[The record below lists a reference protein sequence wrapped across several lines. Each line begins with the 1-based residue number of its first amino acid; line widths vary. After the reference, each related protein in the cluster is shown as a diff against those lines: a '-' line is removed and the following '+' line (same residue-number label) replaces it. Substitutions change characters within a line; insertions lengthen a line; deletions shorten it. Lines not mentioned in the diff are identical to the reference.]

1 MVRDAKVEAE
11 FSYCGRWR
19 VSAVDPSRSILSKR
33 VRSIKQS
40 PSNYANQLAT
50 ELKAQGRDIISLALG
65 EPDFPTPEHIK
76 EAAIEAMRLNQT
88 RYTTVDGITALK
100 QAVCE
105 KFRRENELE
114 YKPEQISIGTGGK
127 QVIYNA
133 LLCTLD
139 PGDEIIVP
147 APYWVSYTD
156 MAVLAEAVPVKVP
169 CLPEHGFKLQPEQ
182 LERAITPRTRWLMLN
197 SPNNPSGAVY
207 SRDELKALAEVLL
220 RHPHVWVMTDDM
232 YEHLR
237 YDGIEFATIAQV
249 EPRLYERTLTVN
261 GVSKAYAMTG
271 WRIGFGGGAKVLIDA
286 MRKMQSQCTS
296 SPNSIAQMAAIA
308 ALSGPQ
314 GFFAER
320 AAIFQGRR
328 DLVVEAVN
336 RIPGLSCPKPQGA
349 FYVFPL
355 CSGWIGKR
363 TPQGKVLATD
373 QDVAIYLLEGAEV
386 AVVQGNAYGVSPNF
400 RISYATSMEL
410 LEEGLARIR
419 RAGGQLA

>member
-1 MVRDAKVEAE
+1 MSTNEA
-11 FSYCGRWR
+11 SPIR
-19 VSAVDPSRSILSKR
+19 LSKR

-40 PSNYANQLAT
+40 PSNYANQVAT
-50 ELKAQGRDIISLALG
+50 DMKAQGRDIISFALG

-76 EAAIEAMRLNQT
+76 EAAIEAMRRNQT

-100 QAVCE
+100 EAVCG
-105 KFRRENELE
+105 KFRRENGLE
-114 YKPEQISIGTGGK
+114 YTTDQISIGTGGK

-156 MAVLAEAVPVKVP
+156 QALLAEAVPVTVP
-169 CLPEHGFKLQPEQ
+169 CLQEHGFKLQPEQ

-197 SPNNPSGAVY
+197 SPNNPSGAIY
-207 SRDELKALAEVLL
+207 TRAELKALADVLL

-271 WRIGFGGGAKVLIDA
+271 WRIGFGAGAKPLIDA

-296 SPNSIAQMAAIA
+296 NPNSIAQMASIA
-308 ALSGPQ
+308 ALNGPRD
-314 GFFAER
+314 FMAER
-320 AAIFQGRR
+320 IAIFQQRR
-328 DLVVEAVN
+328 DLVVDAIN
-336 RIPGLSCPKPQGA
+336 KIPGLSCPTPEGA
-349 FYVFPL
+349 FYVYPS
-355 CSGWIGKR
+355 CAGWIGKH
-363 TPQGKVLATD
+363 TPQGKVLQND
-373 QDVAIYLLEGAEV
+373 QDVALYLLDAAEV
-386 AVVQGNAYGVSPNF
+386 TVVQGNAYGISPNF
-400 RISYATSMEL
+400 RISYATSIEML
-410 LEEGLARIR
+410 QEGLARIR
-419 RAGGQLA
+419 RAGERLS